1 MENTF
6 DRDIIPAHEAERLE
20 ALKSL
25 GILHTAPEE
34 SFDRI
39 ARLTAQIFNTPI
51 ALISFV
57 AEEEV
62 FFKANVGMGKARYTS
77 RGISL
82 CSLAILSSE
91 VTVFEN
97 PTDEPCLLSNPLV
110 HGNFGLRFYA
120 AAPLIT
126 GNGHAIGSICIV
138 DKKPRYFHEEQ
149 KLMLQN
155 IAAIVMEQLE
165 ARIALQAMRAMPYS
179 EVWLSTPE

>member
-6 DRDIIPAHEAERLE
+6 GKDIIPVDEPERLE
-20 ALKSL
+20 SLKSL
-25 GILHTAPEE
+25 HILHTAPEE

-57 AEEEV
+57 AGEEV
-62 FFKANVGMGKARYTS
+62 FFKANVGMGSTRYTS

-82 CSLAILSSE
+82 CSLAILSNE

-97 PTDEPCLLSNPLV
+97 PLEEPCLLSNPLV
-110 HGNFGLRFYA
+110 TGKFGLRFYA

-126 GNGHAIGSICIV
+126 GRGHAIGSVCIV
-138 DKKPRYFHEEQ
+138 DKKPRYFNEEQ
-149 KLMLQN
+149 KQMLQN
-155 IAAIVMEQLE
+155 IAAIVMEQVE
-165 ARIALQAMRAMPYS
+165 ARIALQAMNGML
-179 EVWLSTPE
+179 V